1 MPSTIAWLSN
11 HTNGSLVHKSLWDA
25 RNGGGGLNRS
35 RVPFGQSSVRNISAA
50 PEHSADGLSLR
61 LSLELSLEMTHDS
74 RDDY

>member
-35 RVPFGQSSVRNISAA
+35 RVPFGQGSVRNISAA
-50 PEHSADGLSLR
+50 PAHSADGLSLR
-61 LSLELSLEMTHDS
+61 LSLEMTHDS